1 MSNLGDKLNQVTE
14 EKINNQCLSE
24 YKDKILKFI
33 TNKLYEEA
41 NEGKYSTN
49 ISLYHVYSHFDI
61 YPSSQFTFDI
71 LNYFRR
77 NGVSVYI
84 KYIDSEYPHTLYYE
98 FSWRK

>member
-1 MSNLGDKLNQVTE
+1 MSNLGYKLNQVTK
-14 EKINNQCLSE
+14 EKISNQCLSE

-61 YPSSQFTFDI
+61 HPSSQFTFDI

-77 NGVSVYI
+77 NGVNVI
-84 KYIDSEYPHTLYYE
+84 MKCTDSEYPYPIYYE
-98 FSWRK
+98 FCWEK